1 MKLFNINSPFILG
14 CIVVLVFLSAVVKPV
29 TALSQGRNVSVSGTI
44 IDAQSNEVLVG
55 ASVVNIKTGNGTTT
69 NAYGHYTLWL
79 PQGIDSVDVYFSHI
93 GYSPLQITLPH
104 KEQVANIQLIPSAHS
119 IGEVKVFSK
128 KSALKP
134 EMSVFKLNTK
144 QLAGLPSFA
153 GEKDMLLYY
162 QLAPATQLAG
172 DGNSNLYVRGGSHD
186 QNLFLL
192 DELPLYHVT
201 HLGGFTSTFNSDI
214 VKDATF
220 YVGAFPARYGGRL
233 SSVVDVHTLD
243 GDMAEHS
250 QSVTLG
256 MLTSKILAHGPIVK
270 GKASYLVSLRKNTI
284 PFLRWIFMVDENYSM
299 YDMNVK
305 LNTCLSDKGRLFFSF
320 YNGNDK
326 LGVITKD
333 DESVNSS
340 ITNQWGNLGA
350 ALRFN
355 RIVNSRNYLNITVGT
370 TAYSYSELSN
380 IDVKTLGNY
389 AVESSFKSSVR
400 DNFFNINFDYRASS
414 KVAVLLGCAL
424 VSHRYNPG
432 QTTIK
437 QLVDD
442 ANEVAPTVKGYTI
455 TNALSP
461 SAYGEFILSNYY
473 GFGLNIGVRAQR
485 LIYKDDVF
493 NFIEPRILLS
503 RKITSNTSLKG
514 AYSVMHQHFHLV
526 SNNSAGMPTDYR
538 IPAGAFAPPSSSQIW
553 SLGLSHVAYD
563 GFYEFTLE
571 TFHKIFSNLADLK
584 EGVSYVL
591 GNDLTKV
598 LATNGK
604 GNAMGIELMLQK
616 LKGSSTGWL
625 SIGVSEANRQFK
637 DINNGNEFPFRYD
650 RLVNVS
656 MLYNQQLNEK
666 VNLIFTWVFGTG
678 LPYSLPSEQYKDNEG
693 SFVFIYDGINNYRD
707 RSYHRADIGLSYTQ
721 LHKGWVGVWDFS
733 IINIYNRKNPCFY
746 FTRYHNDT
754 PNLYRF
760 SLFPIMP
767 AISYTFKF

>member
-1 MKLFNINSPFILG
+1 MKLLSINASIISGL
-14 CIVVLVFLSAVVKPV
+14 IVVIVLLSAVVKPI
-29 TALSQGRNVSVSGTI
+29 TGLSQSRNVSVSGTV
-44 IDAQSNEVLVG
+44 IDAHSKEVLVG
-55 ASVVNIKTGNGTTT
+55 ASVVNIKTGQGTTT
-69 NAYGHYTLWL
+69 NAYGHFTLWL
-79 PQGIDSVDVYFSHI
+79 SQGMDSVDVYFSHI
-93 GYSPLQITLPH
+93 GYSPLQVTLPH
-104 KEQVANIQLIPSAHS
+104 KEQVANIQLTSSAHS

-134 EMSVFKLNTK
+134 EMSVFRLNPR

-233 SSVVDVHTLD
+233 SAVVDVHTLD
-243 GDMAEHS
+243 GDMAEHR
-250 QSVTLG
+250 QSITLG
-256 MLTSKILAHGPIVK
+256 MLTSKVLAHGPIVK
-270 GKASYLVSLRKNTI
+270 GRAGYLVSLRKNTI
-284 PFLRWIFMVDENYSM
+284 PFLRWIFKVDENYSM

-305 LNTCLSDKGRLFFSF
+305 LNTHISEKSRLFFSF

-326 LGVITKD
+326 LGVKTKD

-340 ITNQWGNLGA
+340 LTNQWGNLGA

-370 TAYSYSELSN
+370 TAYTYSELSN

-389 AVESSFKSSVR
+389 EVESSFKSNVR
-400 DNFFNINFDYRASS
+400 DDFLNINYNYRVSN
-414 KVAVLLGCAL
+414 KVTILLGCAL

-437 QLVDD
+437 QVADG
-442 ANEVAPTVKGYTI
+442 ASEVAPAATGYTSGS
-455 TNALSP
+455 ALSP

-473 GFGLNIGVRAQR
+473 GFGLNIGVRAQK
-485 LIYKDDVF
+485 LIYTDEVF
-493 NFIEPRILLS
+493 NFIEPRILVS

-514 AYSVMHQHFHLV
+514 SYSVMHQHFHLV

-538 IPAGAFAPPSSSQIW
+538 IPAGAFAPPSASKIW
-553 SLGLSHVAYD
+553 SLGLNHVAYD
-563 GFYEFTLE
+563 GFYEVTLE
-571 TFHKIFSNLADLK
+571 AYHKKLSNLADLK

-591 GNDLTKV
+591 GNDLAKV

-604 GNAMGIELMLQK
+604 GSAMGVELMLQK
-616 LKGSSTGWL
+616 LKGSSTGWV
-625 SIGVSEANRQFK
+625 SIGVSKAGRQFK
-637 DINNGNEFPFRYD
+637 DINSGNEFPFRYD
-650 RLVNVS
+650 RLVNLS
-656 MLYNQQLNEK
+656 LLYNQQFNER
-666 VNLIFTWVFGTG
+666 LSLTFTWVFGTG

-693 SFVFIYDGINNYRD
+693 NFVFIYDGVNNYRD
-707 RSYHRADIGLSYTQ
+707 RSYHRADIGISHTKY
-721 LHKGWVGVWDFS
+721 HKGWVGVWDFS
-733 IINIYNRKNPCFY
+733 IINIYNRKNPYFY

-754 PNLYRF
+754 PKLYRF

-767 AISYTFKF
+767 SISYTFKF